1 MNGNRPR
8 TEPALDELEALPVLA
23 TRVVDGRQ
31 IQFELIPDRP
41 AFRLT
46 FTDRYPHL
54 LGHATGMDTPTPAMI
69 PTALYNSWA
78 TAPEI
83 QETILDIATFT
94 WHHRVRLLEE
104 AD

>member
-1 MNGNRPR
+1 MNGFPYRA
-8 TEPALDELEALPVLA
+8 EPALDELEPLPVLA
-23 TRVVDGRQ
+23 TRVVNGRQ
-31 IQFELIPDRP
+31 IRFELVQDRP

-69 PTALYNSWA
+69 PTALYNPWA

-83 QETILDIATFT
+83 HETILDIATFT

-104 AD
+104 AG